1 MIGILIAN
9 PKGDSGSA
17 IGLAKF
23 MEQASFP
30 VMAIFLTRW
39 STQRLQGRV

>member
-1 MIGILIAN
+1 MISILIAN
-9 PKGDSGSA
+9 PKGDSDSA

-30 VMAIFLTRW
+30 VIAIFLMRR